1 MEPPPTGESKRKRVT
16 CAAWDDPRRS
26 NIHSLAIAFAA
37 VAMIER
43 TIAIETPT
51 TGTHQMEGRQVRN
64 RRVKAEIQ
72 ILLTVVVSALIW
84 FGAALPGFA
93 QTPTGRSGFG
103 NTHHPIWSELTFFER
118 DSLSKLEDAR
128 SGDPD
133 ALLALYLIASN
144 TRELADYRQVKA
156 RIDSFLK
163 EFESQGLASDDPRV
177 TGRHLN
183 RHMHESFF
191 LKDSRG
197 FGPPGYDYEQSRL
210 MGIFETGEYNC
221 ISSAL
226 LYAVM
231 ARELGL
237 AVEGVMMP
245 THAFIQLN
253 LPSGNPVDV
262 ETTSPGGF
270 DQVHDQ
276 AYYDRQKQQAD
287 PNATIP
293 PATYQD
299 YQTRTRVSAAELA
312 ARNMLNQHTAAQLM
326 DEDDIRRLSEIAAFI
341 APDYAQAQE
350 RRLYFYNREIQQL
363 VAAGQWG
370 TLERFFATTLQS
382 ISHAGEAFPQH
393 MAIQTSL
400 QHYRQGA
407 LVTYANLADTD
418 KALGMIGHIM
428 EHVTR
433 YAEKREEA
441 ELRVSHAV
449 GILLNKLAEQQAFDD
464 GLLVLSLVE
473 GYLQNPR
480 AWPDMA
486 SWFYLRWSEYLWNDR
501 DWPGVVDVL
510 DDYIVS
516 ARASAGTQI
525 NETLTNAYYNW
536 VVEALQNNDEA
547 AAAGVVEQ
555 CQARHGQLVDCNKAR
570 KSLQAVGNSVL

>member
-1 MEPPPTGESKRKRVT
+1 MGQFLAINEPPSTGESNRKQ
-16 CAAWDDPRRS
+16 AKYA
-26 NIHSLAIAFAA
+26 AFADHW
-37 VAMIER
+37 R
-43 TIAIETPT
+43 GRLHPSTIALAAVVNGYPV
-51 TGTHQMEGRQVRN
+51 EGIQVRN
-64 RRVKAEIQ
+64 SGVKAETQ
-72 ILLTVVVSALIW
+72 ILLTVVASALIW
-84 FGAALPGFA
+84 FGAALPAFA
-93 QTPTGRSGFG
+93 QGASGRAGFG

-118 DSLSKLEDAR
+118 DSLSKLEHAR
-128 SGDPD
+128 NGDPD
-133 ALLALYLIASN
+133 ALLALYLVASN
-144 TRELADYRQVKA
+144 TRELADYRQVKSQ
-156 RIDSFLK
+156 IDTFLG
-163 EFESQGLASDDPRV
+163 EFRSQGLISDNPRS
-177 TGRHLN
+177 TGRDLN
-183 RHMHESFF
+183 NHMHQSFF
-191 LKDSRG
+191 LQESRG

-210 MGIFETGEYNC
+210 MGIFESGEFNC

-226 LYAVM
+226 LYAVL

-237 AVEGVMMP
+237 AIEGVMMP

-253 LPSGNPVDV
+253 LPNGSPIDV
-262 ETTSPGGF
+262 ETTSPNGF

-276 AYYDRQKQQAD
+276 AYYDRQRKLAD
-287 PNATIP
+287 PSATIP

-299 YQTRTRVSAAELA
+299 YQARTRVSATELA
-312 ARNMLNQHTAAQLM
+312 ARNMLNQHTAAHLM
-326 DEDDIRRLSEIAAFI
+326 EEDDIRRLSEIAAFI
-341 APDYAQAQE
+341 APKYAQAQE

-382 ISHAGEAFPQH
+382 VTRAGDAFPQH

-400 QHYRQGA
+400 QHFRQGA

-433 YAEKREEA
+433 YSEKREEA

-449 GILLNKLAEQQAFDD
+449 GILLNKLAERQAFDD

-473 GYLQNPR
+473 GYLQSPR

-486 SWFYLRWSEYLWNDR
+486 SWFYLRWSEHLWNDR

-516 ARASAGTQI
+516 ARTSAGTQI

-536 VVEALQNNDEA
+536 VVESLQNNDEA

-555 CQARHGQLVDCNKAR
+555 CQTRHGQIIDCNKAR
-570 KSLQAVGNSVL
+570 KTLQAVGNSAL